1 MKQNQTVSSDR
12 LEVFKKIEKYEKMGG
27 QYFFCDV
34 ENDPPTKTLM
44 PEDVDYLKKKL
55 SSKLKYFSCKRLVDK
70 MLKKYSLEHK
80 IEVVGLENLKNI
92 NSGAVV
98 TSNHFHYY
106 DSSSFIY
113 AMKLLKNKRKFHII
127 IREGNYQ
134 IPGKLGFILKNYST
148 FPLSSNIKTTMN
160 LNKAI
165 DTVLKRNEFLLVYPE
180 QSMWWNYKKPR
191 KYQIGAFRWASRN
204 NVPVIPCFTTM
215 EDMTEYEDNGLKKQ
229 KLTFHI
235 GEPIYPSEKLS
246 VKENADIMLEKN
258 HNFSVSVYEK
268 TYNKKYDLKL

>member
-1 MKQNQTVSSDR
+1 MDQNRIISNDR
-12 LEVFKKIEKYEKMGG
+12 LEVFKKIEKYEKLGG
-27 QYFFCDV
+27 QYFFSDV

-44 PEDVDYLKKKL
+44 PDDVDYLKKKL
-55 SSKLKYFSCKRLVDK
+55 SSKLKYFSCKKLVDN
-70 MLKKYSLEHK
+70 MLKNYSKEHK
-80 IEVVGLENLKNI
+80 IQVVGMENLKKVKG
-92 NSGAVV
+92 GAVV
-98 TSNHFHYY
+98 TSNHFHYF

-113 AMKLLKNKRKFHII
+113 AMKNLKNKRKFHII

-134 IPGKLGFILKNYST
+134 IPGKFGYILKNYCT

-165 DTVLKRNEFLLVYPE
+165 DTVLNKNEFVLVYPE
-180 QSMWWNYKKPR
+180 QSMWWNYRKPR

-215 EDMTEYEDNGLKKQ
+215 EDMEEYEDNGLKKQ

-235 GEPIYPSEKLS
+235 GEPIYPDKDLS
-246 VKENADIMLEKN
+246 MKENADIMLEKN
-258 HNFSVSVYEK
+258 HKYTVSVYENF
-268 TYNKKYDLKL
+268 YNKKYDLNI